1 MAYNTPENLSY
12 TKEHE
17 WVLIENDI
25 ATIGVTDFAQSSLGE
40 VVFVELPEAGSKME
54 KDQSFGVIESI
65 KSVSDLYAPLSGE
78 VTEVNEALSDQP
90 ELVNQNPYDSWLLK
104 MKLSS
109 DSEISALM
117 NANQY
122 AEHCKSSS

>member
-1 MAYNTPENLSY
+1 MAYKTPDHLQY

-17 WVLIENDI
+17 WTLIENNI

-40 VVFVELPEAGSKME
+40 VVFVELPQVGDKLE

-78 VTEVNEALSDQP
+78 VCEVNDSLSDQP
-90 ELVNQNPYDSWLLK
+90 ELVNQNPYDSWLVK
-104 MKLSS
+104 IKVGN
-109 DSEISALM
+109 DAEISALM
-117 NANQY
+117 SANQY
-122 AEHCKSSS
+122 AEHCES

>member
-1 MAYNTPENLSY
+1 MAYKTPDHLQY

-17 WVLIENDI
+17 WTLIENNI

-40 VVFVELPEAGSKME
+40 VVFVELPQVGDKLE

-78 VTEVNEALSDQP
+78 ICEVNDSLSDQP
-90 ELVNQNPYDSWLLK
+90 ELVNQNPYDSWLAK
-104 MKLSS
+104 IKVGN
-109 DSEISALM
+109 DAEISALM
-117 NANQY
+117 SANQY
-122 AEHCKSSS
+122 AEHCES